1 MKTNKPTR
9 NVGALLGFLL
19 KGEVDAIFKQAPFEI
34 QNGSDP
40 ILAWRQSA
48 EAVRRLEHTPALAEV
63 QILEPAECRA
73 VEEVRARPTFK
84 KYYESVADY
93 QFALVPMDCLLSPQ
107 WYADKDYIAELSSQV
122 PVDATLDQQIC
133 FAMAEG
139 SITEP
144 IISGGRVVFTS
155 QRRDLHADPIPVWRQ
170 LESGEFEIV
179 VRASSRPNYIQAAEI
194 GNRILLTNGVHKACA
209 LFLRGHSRVPCLLRR
224 VSRLEEC
231 GLGIQTSMLRP
242 ELLDG
247 PRPAQVIDFLNEGV
261 AVPVALRSMYQ
272 VLRVA
277 VGVEA
282 LDVPA
287 VPTVLTQVGSSDELG
302 GRSGAVGDVAASTQS
317 RENVNLQ

>member
-1 MKTNKPTR
+1 VDEGRRRVLAIMAGILVACHLKTTDDLFDSRSSPRTESL
-9 NVGALLGFLL
+9 VA
-19 KGEVDAIFKQAPFEI
+19 
-34 QNGSDP
+34 S
-40 ILAWRQSA
+40 
-48 EAVRRLEHTPALAEV
+48 TPALTEV
-63 QILEPAECRA
+63 QILELAECRA
-73 VEEVRARPTFK
+73 VEEVRSRPTFK

-107 WYADKDYIAELSSQV
+107 WHADADYIAELSSQI
-122 PVDATLDQQIC
+122 PANATLDQQLL

-144 IISGGRVVFTS
+144 IISGGQVVFTS
-155 QRRDLHADPIPVWRQ
+155 HRRDLHADPIPVLRQ

-209 LFLRGHSRVPCLLRR
+209 LFLRGHSHVPCLLRR
-224 VSRLEEC
+224 ASRIEEC

-242 ELLDG
+242 ELLNG

-287 VPTVLTQVGSSDELG
+287 VPAVLTQVGSSDELRG
-302 GRSGAVGDVAASTQS
+302 HSEPIGDVPASTQLH
-317 RENVNLQ
+317 ENANLQ